1 MLPGEIL
8 FGFIGLVV
16 VITAVG
22 MVISRNAVYSALF
35 LVSNFTTVAL
45 LYLILG
51 APFIAVVQISVYAGS
66 IMVLFLFVIMLLG
79 AERLA
84 ANEKL
89 QGQRLLAI
97 ILGVVFLV
105 ELGLFGVWKAGYMT
119 TPVPPAAAN
128 AGAPEAVGMAL
139 FTQYALPFEV
149 TGFILLVA
157 TVGAILLTRGDK
169 PASKDL
175 ITAVSEKE
183 G

>member
-22 MVISRNAVYSALF
+22 MVISRNAIYSALF

-79 AERLA
+79 TDELAPGKAIPWQRPLAGGLAFILVAEA
-84 ANEKL
+84 VY
-89 QGQRLLAI
+89 LLA
-97 ILGVVFLV
+97 FR
-105 ELGLFGVWKAGYMT
+105 
-119 TPVPPAAAN
+119 
-128 AGAPEAVGMAL
+128 GAPVGLVARPEAAVNSMEFLREMGMIL
-139 FTQYALPFEV
+139 FNQYLLPFEM
-149 TGFILLVA
+149 TSILLLVA
-157 TVGAILLTRGDK
+157 MVGAIVLTK
-169 PASKDL
+169 Q
-175 ITAVSEKE
+175 EK
-183 G
+183 GGRK

>member
-22 MVISRNAVYSALF
+22 MVISRNAIYSALF

-84 ANEKL
+84 AKEKL
-89 QGQRLLAI
+89 QGQRLLAV